1 MKKRILKITAL
12 VMALALI
19 AGLAWFA
26 NGLVGNPVS
35 RLLAKR
41 ALDRYVEE
49 TYPHLDLNTERF
61 GFDFKSI
68 GYFAYV
74 RSEGSMDTAFYIDMD
89 MLGHVTYDSYDTW
102 VTGKLNTERRVQ
114 EQYRQMAYAVL
125 NSSGFAYESDIKGGM
140 LEFALDFVQDR
151 EVGDDRDYDY
161 AIPREELVMDK
172 EYTPEEIRDL
182 GARAGILTVYVM
194 EDTVTVERAA
204 QIMLHIRSLFDDAG
218 VPFYRMDFVL
228 RYPKPADGSPWP
240 DGDVRA
246 ALCYEDIRE
255 EGLVQRIRDS
265 HAAIYEGFAEMDKE
279 KDIVSSSND

>member
-19 AGLAWFA
+19 AGLGWFA

-102 VTGKLNTERRVQ
+102 VTSKMNTELRVE
-114 EQYRQMAYAVL
+114 EQYREMVKSVL
-125 NSSGFAYESDIKGGM
+125 NSSEFPYESDIKGGT
-140 LEFALDFVQDR
+140 LEFVQDW
-151 EVGDDRDYDY
+151 EWGDDRDHSY

-172 EYTPEEIRDL
+172 EYSLSEIRRL
-182 GARAGILTVYVM
+182 GARAGILTIYIQ
-194 EDTVTVERAA
+194 EDTVTAERAA
-204 QIMLHIRSLFDDAG
+204 QIMLDIKELFDAED

-228 RYPKPADGSPWP
+228 QYPKPEDGSPWP

-246 ALCYEDIRE
+246 ELCYEDIRE

>member
-12 VMALALI
+12 VIALALI
-19 AGLAWFA
+19 AGLGWFA

-35 RLLAKR
+35 RFLAKR

-89 MLGHVTYDSYDTW
+89 MFGHVTYDSYDTW
-102 VTGKLNTERRVQ
+102 VTSKMNTELRVE
-114 EQYRQMAYAVL
+114 EQYREMVKRVL
-125 NSSGFAYESDIKGGM
+125 NSSDFPYESDIKGGT
-140 LEFALDFVQDR
+140 LEFVQDW
-151 EVGDDRDYDY
+151 EWGDDRDRSY

-172 EYTPEEIRDL
+172 EYSLSEIRRL
-182 GARAGILTVYVM
+182 GARAGILTIYIQ
-194 EDTVTVERAA
+194 EDTVTMERAA

-228 RYPKPADGSPWP
+228 RYPKPEDDSPWP

-246 ALCYEDIRE
+246 ELCYEDIRE